1 MEGRLHISQK
11 SSIFVPELAKGHF
24 TGSLQARGRS
34 GVFVCARSRK
44 HLYVYYD

>member
-11 SSIFVPELAKGHF
+11 SSTFVPELAKGHLF
-24 TGSLQARGRS
+24 AL
-34 GVFVCARSRK
+34 SRK